1 MIRATRLLALL
12 AAALAFLLPGAALA
26 DERIVSWRSDIAI
39 RAESRRD
46 FVIERQPTRD
56 ELIKRLDALRFRMP
70 ADYKFDREEANER

>member
-1 MIRATRLLALL
+1 MQVAKWGNSLAVRLPAAVVEALEL
-12 AAALAFLLPGAALA
+12 KVG
-26 DERIVSWRSDIAI
+26 DDIAI